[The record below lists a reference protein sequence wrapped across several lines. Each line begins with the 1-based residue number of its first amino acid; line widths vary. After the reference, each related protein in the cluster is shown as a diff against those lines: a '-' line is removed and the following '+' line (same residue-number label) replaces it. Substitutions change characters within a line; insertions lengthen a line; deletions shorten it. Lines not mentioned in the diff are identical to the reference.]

1 MSRFLTTKR
10 LGILFAALFGIS
22 MVGMFT
28 YQHFYVDPQ
37 DKCVAEGRW
46 WYEDGRECVTP
57 LYLPDITHRPAGV
70 SRAEASNEQNREL
83 VEIEHRMAAE
93 KAALAAATQRDRAI
107 LLGKQPG

>member
-10 LGILFAALFGIS
+10 LGILFAVLFS
-22 MVGMFT
+22 LSLVGVFT

-37 DKCVAEGRW
+37 ERCVAEGRW

-57 LYLPDITHRPAGV
+57 LYLPNITGRPAGV
-70 SRAEASNEQNREL
+70 SRADASREQNREL
-83 VEIEHRMAAE
+83 VEIEHRLAQE
-93 KAALAAATQRDRAI
+93 KAALAAQTQRDRVV